1 MTLALS
7 NKFRSL
13 IHLSVSEPAIARSAL
28 QSAKMASSESDYVY
42 DIFYHRPSTLSE
54 MEDAANFATVTGLP
68 EGFDDDDY
76 DFDSESEF
84 EDEADEDSNGM
95 VLFFHNTDSF

>member
-1 MTLALS
+1 M
-7 NKFRSL
+7 
-13 IHLSVSEPAIARSAL
+13 SEPAIARSAL
-28 QSAKMASSESDYVY
+28 QPAKMASSESDYVY

-84 EDEADEDSNGM
+84 EDEADEDSNGI
-95 VLFFHNTDSF
+95 VFFSFHNAVSFDTYRSRGFLQK

>member
-1 MTLALS
+1 
-7 NKFRSL
+7 
-13 IHLSVSEPAIARSAL
+13 
-28 QSAKMASSESDYVY
+28 MASSESDYVY

-84 EDEADEDSNGM
+84 EDEADEDSNGI
-95 VLFFHNTDSF
+95 VIFSFHNAVSFDTYRSRGFLQK